1 MWFKI
6 NWLEANGKGHEFND
20 RDHIN
25 RRFEGKLE
33 MPVLRNPRHEK
44 FAQEIAKAKTATAAM
59 AAAGYSDPR
68 NSTRLTKNDEIR
80 KRIEELQQRGAARA
94 EVSVAS
100 LLSELE
106 EARLLALKLGQ
117 ASARQCSMGKAKILG
132 LIIDRREVGDVG
144 AFDDL
149 TDEQLVE
156 EAARKAREFGIAGP
170 RLVEDDNKKPR

>member
-1 MWFKI
+1 MDPLIKSLLLYDLAFGQLAVKGVNSLWFKI

-33 MPVLRNPRHEK
+33 MPILRNPRHEK

-80 KRIEELQQRGAARA
+80 
-94 EVSVAS
+94 
-100 LLSELE
+100 
-106 EARLLALKLGQ
+106 
-117 ASARQCSMGKAKILG
+117 
-132 LIIDRREVGDVG
+132 
-144 AFDDL
+144 
-149 TDEQLVE
+149 T
-156 EAARKAREFGIAGP
+156 P
-170 RLVEDDNKKPR
+170 Y